1 MRQRAI
7 VSSSERLQETQ
18 LQGQAFCRTTSD
30 IWGGDLKDLTYP
42 VAVGGIARRME
53 IDASLTSAIY
63 LQASHYDLD
72 IVLIESGGDNQS
84 ASFSP
89 ELADLTLYVIDVA
102 AGEEIP
108 RKGGP
113 AITKSDLLVINK
125 TDLAPHVG
133 ASLEVMQHDCLKMRG
148 QRPYVFCSLRHNEG
162 VPEVLDYIVEAGGL
176 RFSAA

>member
-1 MRQRAI
+1 MNATALKRCCWLMRQRAI

-18 LQGQAFCRTTSD
+18 LQGQAFCRATSD

-89 ELADLTLYVIDVA
+89 ELADLTLYVSRRRNPAQGRPRDYKIGFAGYQQDRPCTACWRISGGDA
-102 AGEEIP
+102 ARLP
-108 RKGGP
+108 
-113 AITKSDLLVINK
+113 
-125 TDLAPHVG
+125 
-133 ASLEVMQHDCLKMRG
+133 
-148 QRPYVFCSLRHNEG
+148 
-162 VPEVLDYIVEAGGL
+162 
-176 RFSAA
+176 